1 MRHRMILQRKQVIN
15 FLTAWERRN
24 FIAKRTK
31 DHEETAPQLL
41 SCAFEECNS
50 ILTLRRGFSVK
61 LESQFLGGAMVRGKA
76 IACLLAGLC
85 LLIVLPGSAFGD
97 ETPAHHHDATEKLGN
112 ISFPISCAAD
122 VQKPFERGVA
132 LMHSFGYEEAEAQ
145 FMEITQ
151 KDPACAIAHW
161 GVALSLFHQIWERP
175 DESTLKRGWSEMEM
189 AQKLGTKTDREQ
201 GYISALSEFYRDYGS
216 RDHLQRAAAYSDAMG
231 KLYAKYPDDFE
242 AGAFYG
248 LSLLAAEP
256 PGDKSLAARKH
267 AVAVLN
273 PLFLRQP
280 DHPGLAH
287 YIIHACDS
295 PAMAPFGLDAARRY
309 ASIASSS
316 AHAVHMPSHIF
327 ARLGLWQEDI
337 DANLKSVA
345 LAHPATEMY
354 MHGHEL
360 HAMHFLIYA
369 YLQTGQDEA
378 AKRAVDDA
386 KQIIASAPKTDDDM
400 GMLEYY
406 GFAAAHFPALY
417 ALEMRHWSDL
427 AGLEPAASAAPDKQS
442 ITFWARTIGAAQ
454 QGDVEGT
461 RSNAQ
466 KFDASEEA
474 TRKTKNAY
482 TLDGPDFPRGE
493 VHAWLAF
500 VEKRNDDAL
509 RQMREVADLQD
520 KVGKREVDIPAREML
535 ADMLLTLNLPQE
547 ALAEYESALK
557 TDPNRFNGLAGAARA
572 AEMTHQSEKANTYYA
587 QLLKNCND
595 GKNSARPELARA
607 KTVAAKTGM

>member
-1 MRHRMILQRKQVIN
+1 
-15 FLTAWERRN
+15 
-24 FIAKRTK
+24 
-31 DHEETAPQLL
+31 
-41 SCAFEECNS
+41 
-50 ILTLRRGFSVK
+50 
-61 LESQFLGGAMVRGKA
+61 MVRRKA
-76 IACLLAGLC
+76 VVCLLAC
-85 LLIVLPGSAFGD
+85 VCVLVSFQGVAFSD
-97 ETPAHHHDATEKLGN
+97 DMHEHHHDATEKLGN
-112 ISFPISCAAD
+112 VSFPISCLAD
-122 VQKPFERGVA
+122 SQKPFERGVA

-145 FMEITQ
+145 FMEITK
-151 KDPACAIAHW
+151 KDPVCAMAHW

-175 DESTLKRGWSEMEM
+175 GEPSLKRGWSEMEQ
-189 AQKLGTKTDREQ
+189 AQKLDAKTDRER
-201 GYISALSEFYRDYGS
+201 GYISALSAFYRDYAT
-216 RDHLQRAAAYSDAMG
+216 RDHMQRAAAYSEAMA
-231 KLYAKYPDDFE
+231 KLYQQNPTDLE

-256 PGDKSLAARKH
+256 PGEKALATRKK
-267 AVAVLN
+267 AVEVLN

-295 PAMAPFGLDAARRY
+295 PQMAPMGLEAARRY
-309 ASIASSS
+309 AAIAPSS

-345 LAHPATEMY
+345 MAHPAGEMY

-369 YLQTGQDEA
+369 YLQTGQDDA
-378 AKRAVDDA
+378 AKRVVEES
-386 KQIIASAPKTDDDM
+386 KQIIAGASKGDDN
-400 GMLEYY
+400 GMLEYF
-406 GFAAAHFPALY
+406 GFASVHFPALY
-417 ALEMRHWSDL
+417 ALEMHQWSDAAAL
-427 AGLEPAASAAPDKQS
+427 QPAAGVPAYLQT
-442 ITFWARTIGAAQ
+442 ITFWARTIAAAHL
-454 QGDVEGT
+454 GDVDAT

-466 KFDASEEA
+466 KFDAMEEE
-474 TRKTKNAY
+474 TRKTKYAY
-482 TLDGPDFPRGE
+482 TLDEPDFPRGE

-500 VEKRNDDAL
+500 AEKKNDEAL

-535 ADMLLTLNLPQE
+535 ADMLLELNRPQE

-557 TDPNRFNGLAGAARA
+557 IDPNRFNGLAGAAHA
-572 AEMTHQSEKANTYYA
+572 AEMAHQTGKANSYYA

-595 GKNSARPELARA
+595 GKNSDRPEIGRA
-607 KTVAAKTGM
+607 KTMASKNGM